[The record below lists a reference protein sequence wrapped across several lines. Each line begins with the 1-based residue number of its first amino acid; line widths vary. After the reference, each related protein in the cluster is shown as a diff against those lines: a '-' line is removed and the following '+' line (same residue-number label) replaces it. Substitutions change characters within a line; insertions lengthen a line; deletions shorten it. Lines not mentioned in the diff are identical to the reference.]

1 MLPPRQS
8 LFCATTQRIGTYGEI
23 NPLLTIP
30 YLFGINR
37 KTSESFM
44 SMQAG
49 SRKPVRFRGRSYLAY
64 MLTPEPPVYEWLTD
78 LDSWVNQAPGY
89 FVGKPV
95 ILDLSAVTLSN
106 SAIVQ
111 LISELLARGIR
122 IMGLEGVDPQEV
134 GPDLPPVLAGGRLV
148 GIADPLESAPRAEAA
163 PAQPQEPATLLL
175 ENPVRSGQSV
185 VFPHGDITV
194 LGSVASGAEVI
205 AGGSIHIYGTLRG
218 RAFAG
223 SHGNERARIFCSKVE
238 AELLAISGFY
248 RAADDIEPRLRSQPI
263 QAWLKG
269 DAMYVA
275 PLN

>member
-1 MLPPRQS
+1 MSVQS
-8 LFCATTQRIGTYGEI
+8 A
-23 NPLLTIP
+23 
-30 YLFGINR
+30 
-37 KTSESFM
+37 
-44 SMQAG
+44 
-49 SRKPVRFRGRSYLAY
+49 SRKSVRFRGRSYLAY
-64 MLTPEPPVYEWLTD
+64 LLTPEPPVYDWLAD
-78 LDSWVNQAPGY
+78 LNGWISQAPGY

-111 LISELLARGIR
+111 LLDELLARGIR
-122 IMGLEGVDPQEV
+122 IMGLEGIDPSEV
-134 GPDLPPVLAGGRLV
+134 GPDLPPVLVGGRPV
-148 GIADPLESAPRAEAA
+148 AIAEPQDSALQEPAPQEPAPCIEPA
-163 PAQPQEPATLLL
+163 PAQPEPATLLL
-175 ENPVRSGQSV
+175 ESPVRSGQSI

-248 RAADDIEPRLRSQPI
+248 RTADDIEARLRSQPI

-269 DAMYVA
+269 DVMFVA

>member
-1 MLPPRQS
+1 MSVQS
-8 LFCATTQRIGTYGEI
+8 A
-23 NPLLTIP
+23 
-30 YLFGINR
+30 
-37 KTSESFM
+37 
-44 SMQAG
+44 
-49 SRKPVRFRGRSYLAY
+49 SRKSVRFRGRSYLAY
-64 MLTPEPPVYEWLTD
+64 MLTPEPPVYDWLAD
-78 LDSWVNQAPGY
+78 LNGWISQAPGY

-95 ILDLSAVTLSN
+95 ILDLSAVTLSS

-111 LISELLARGIR
+111 PLDDLPARGTR
-122 IMGLEGVDPQEV
+122 IMGLEGVDPNEV
-134 GPDLPPVLAGGRLV
+134 GPDLPTVLIGGRP
-148 GIADPLESAPRAEAA
+148 IAIAEPQESAPLESAPQA
-163 PAQPQEPATLLL
+163 PAPQDPVPYIEPVQPESATLLL
-175 ENPVRSGQSV
+175 ETPVRSGQSI
-185 VFPHGDITV
+185 VFPHGDVTV

-248 RAADDIEPRLRSQPI
+248 RTADDIETKLRSQPI

-269 DAMYVA
+269 DVMFIA

>member
-1 MLPPRQS
+1 
-8 LFCATTQRIGTYGEI
+8 
-23 NPLLTIP
+23 
-30 YLFGINR
+30 
-37 KTSESFM
+37 
-44 SMQAG
+44 
-49 SRKPVRFRGRSYLAY
+49 
-64 MLTPEPPVYEWLTD
+64 MLTPEPPVYDWLAD
-78 LDSWVNQAPGY
+78 LTGWISQAPGY

-111 LISELLARGIR
+111 LVSELLARDIR
-122 IMGLEGVDPQEV
+122 ILGLEGVDPLQT
-134 GPDLPPVLAGGRLV
+134 GPDLPPVLTGGRAV
-148 GIADPLESAPRAEAA
+148 AIAEPQNFAPQESAPQQSAPPAEPA
-163 PAQPQEPATLLL
+163 PALPQEPATLLL
-175 ENPVRSGQSV
+175 ESPVRSGQSI
-185 VFPHGDITV
+185 VFPHGDVTV

-248 RAADDIEPRLRSQPI
+248 RTADDIEAKLRSQPI

-269 DAMYVA
+269 DVMFIA

>member
-1 MLPPRQS
+1 MSVQS
-8 LFCATTQRIGTYGEI
+8 A
-23 NPLLTIP
+23 
-30 YLFGINR
+30 
-37 KTSESFM
+37 
-44 SMQAG
+44 
-49 SRKPVRFRGRSYLAY
+49 SRKSVRFRGRSYLAY
-64 MLTPEPPVYEWLTD
+64 MLTPEPPVYDWLAD
-78 LDSWVNQAPGY
+78 LNGWISQAPGY

-95 ILDLSAVTLSN
+95 ILDLSAVTLSA

-111 LISELLARGIR
+111 LLDELLARGIR
-122 IMGLEGVDPQEV
+122 IMGLEGVDPREV
-134 GPDLPPVLAGGRLV
+134 GPDLPPVLVGGRPV
-148 GIADPLESAPRAEAA
+148 AIAEPQESASAAAPQESAPQEPVPYIEAA
-163 PAQPQEPATLLL
+163 AQPEPATLLL
-175 ENPVRSGQSV
+175 ETPVRSGQSI

-248 RAADDIEPRLRSQPI
+248 RTADDIEAKLRSQPI

-269 DAMYVA
+269 DVMFIA

>member
-1 MLPPRQS
+1 
-8 LFCATTQRIGTYGEI
+8 
-23 NPLLTIP
+23 
-30 YLFGINR
+30 
-37 KTSESFM
+37 
-44 SMQAG
+44 
-49 SRKPVRFRGRSYLAY
+49 
-64 MLTPEPPVYEWLTD
+64 MLTPEPPVYEWLAD
-78 LDSWVNQAPGY
+78 LNSWISQAPGY
-89 FVGKPV
+89 FAGKPV

-106 SAIVQ
+106 SAIIQ

-122 IMGLEGVDPQEV
+122 IMGLEGIDPQKV

-148 GIADPLESAPRAEAA
+148 DIAGPLEPPRAEAA

-175 ENPVRSGQSV
+175 ENPVRSGQRV
-185 VFPHGDITV
+185 VFPHGDVTV

-248 RAADDIEPRLRSQPI
+248 RAADDIEHRLRSQPI

-269 DAMYVA
+269 DVMYVA
-275 PLN
+275 PIN

>member
-1 MLPPRQS
+1 MSVQS
-8 LFCATTQRIGTYGEI
+8 A
-23 NPLLTIP
+23 
-30 YLFGINR
+30 
-37 KTSESFM
+37 
-44 SMQAG
+44 
-49 SRKPVRFRGRSYLAY
+49 SRKSVRFRGRSYLAY
-64 MLTPEPPVYEWLTD
+64 MLTPEPPVYDWLAD
-78 LDSWVNQAPGY
+78 LNGWISQAPGY

-111 LISELLARGIR
+111 LLSELVARGIR
-122 IMGLEGVDPQEV
+122 VLGLEGVDPREADP
-134 GPDLPPVLAGGRLV
+134 GLPPVLTGGRTV
-148 GIADPLESAPRAEAA
+148 AIAEPQDTPPQVSASQVSAPRAEPA
-163 PAQPQEPATLLL
+163 PAQSQESATLLL
-175 ENPVRSGQSV
+175 ESPVRSGQSV

-205 AGGSIHIYGTLRG
+205 AGGSVHIYGTLRG

-248 RAADDIEPRLRSQPI
+248 RTADGIEERLRSQPI

-269 DAMYVA
+269 DVMFIA
-275 PLN
+275 PLS

>member
-1 MLPPRQS
+1 MSVQS
-8 LFCATTQRIGTYGEI
+8 A
-23 NPLLTIP
+23 
-30 YLFGINR
+30 
-37 KTSESFM
+37 
-44 SMQAG
+44 
-49 SRKPVRFRGRSYLAY
+49 SRKSIRFRGRSYLAY
-64 MLTPEPPVYEWLTD
+64 MLTPEPPVYDWLAD
-78 LDSWVNQAPGY
+78 LTGWISQAPGY

-111 LISELLARGIR
+111 LVSELLARDIR
-122 IMGLEGVDPQEV
+122 ILGLEGVDPLQA
-134 GPDLPPVLAGGRLV
+134 GPDLPPVLTGGRPAA
-148 GIADPLESAPRAEAA
+148 IAEPQESVPQASAPPTEPAL
-163 PAQPQEPATLLL
+163 AQPQEPATLLL
-175 ENPVRSGQSV
+175 ESPVRSGQSV

-248 RAADDIEPRLRSQPI
+248 RTADDIEAKLRSQPI

-269 DAMYVA
+269 DVMFIA

>member
-1 MLPPRQS
+1 MRRLLALTEELKNKRVVMSVQS
-8 LFCATTQRIGTYGEI
+8 A
-23 NPLLTIP
+23 
-30 YLFGINR
+30 
-37 KTSESFM
+37 
-44 SMQAG
+44 
-49 SRKPVRFRGRSYLAY
+49 SRKSIRFRGRSYLAY
-64 MLTPEPPVYEWLTD
+64 MLTPEPPVYDWLAD
-78 LDSWVNQAPGY
+78 LNGWIGQAPGY

-95 ILDLSAVTLSN
+95 ILDLSAVTLST

-122 IMGLEGVDPQEV
+122 IIGLEGVDPREA
-134 GPDLPPVLAGGRLV
+134 GPNLPPVLTGGRSV
-148 GIADPLESAPRAEAA
+148 AIAEPQDSPQASSPQEAALRAEPA
-163 PAQPQEPATLLL
+163 PAQPEPATLLL
-175 ENPVRSGQSV
+175 ESPVRSGQSV

-223 SHGNERARIFCSKVE
+223 SHGNERARIFCNKVE

-248 RAADDIEPRLRSQPI
+248 RSADDIEARLRSQPI

-269 DAMYVA
+269 DVMFIA

>member
-1 MLPPRQS
+1 MSVQS
-8 LFCATTQRIGTYGEI
+8 A
-23 NPLLTIP
+23 
-30 YLFGINR
+30 
-37 KTSESFM
+37 
-44 SMQAG
+44 
-49 SRKPVRFRGRSYLAY
+49 SRKSIRFRGRSYLAY
-64 MLTPEPPVYEWLTD
+64 MLTPEPPVYDWLAD
-78 LDSWVNQAPGY
+78 LTGWISQAPGY

-111 LISELLARGIR
+111 LVSELLARDIR
-122 IMGLEGVDPQEV
+122 ILGLEGVDPLQV
-134 GPDLPPVLAGGRLV
+134 GPDLPPVLTGGRPV
-148 GIADPLESAPRAEAA
+148 AIAEPQESAPHASA
-163 PAQPQEPATLLL
+163 PQESAPPTEPALAQPHEPATLLL
-175 ENPVRSGQSV
+175 ESPVRSGQSV
-185 VFPHGDITV
+185 VFPHGDVTV

-248 RAADDIEPRLRSQPI
+248 RTADDIEARLRSQPI

-269 DAMYVA
+269 DVMFIA

>member
-1 MLPPRQS
+1 MSVQS
-8 LFCATTQRIGTYGEI
+8 A
-23 NPLLTIP
+23 
-30 YLFGINR
+30 
-37 KTSESFM
+37 
-44 SMQAG
+44 
-49 SRKPVRFRGRSYLAY
+49 SRKSIRFRGRSYLAY
-64 MLTPEPPVYEWLTD
+64 MLTPEPPVYDWLAD
-78 LDSWVNQAPGY
+78 LTGWISQAPGY

-111 LISELLARGIR
+111 LVSELLARDIR
-122 IMGLEGVDPQEV
+122 ILGLEGVDPLQA
-134 GPDLPPVLAGGRLV
+134 GPDLPPVLTGGRAV
-148 GIADPLESAPRAEAA
+148 AIAEPQNFASQEPAPQHSAQQASAPQEAA
-163 PAQPQEPATLLL
+163 PFLEPVTTQHEPATLLL
-175 ENPVRSGQSV
+175 ETPVRSGQSI

-248 RAADDIEPRLRSQPI
+248 RTADDIEAKLRSQPI

-269 DAMYVA
+269 DVMFIA

>member
-1 MLPPRQS
+1 
-8 LFCATTQRIGTYGEI
+8 
-23 NPLLTIP
+23 
-30 YLFGINR
+30 
-37 KTSESFM
+37 
-44 SMQAG
+44 
-49 SRKPVRFRGRSYLAY
+49 
-64 MLTPEPPVYEWLTD
+64 MLTPEPPVWDWLAD
-78 LDSWVNQAPGY
+78 LNGWISQAPGY

-111 LISELLARGIR
+111 LVSELLAREIR
-122 IMGLEGVDPQEV
+122 VMGLEGIDPHEA
-134 GPDLPPVLAGGRLV
+134 GPDLPPVLTGGRTV
-148 GIADPLESAPRAEAA
+148 AIAEPKHYAPQEPKPQASAPPVDPA
-163 PAQPQEPATLLL
+163 PVQTEPATLLL
-175 ENPVRSGQSV
+175 ESPVRSGQSV
-185 VFPHGDITV
+185 VFPHGDVTV

-205 AGGSIHIYGTLRG
+205 AGGSIHVYGTLRG

-248 RAADDIEPRLRSQPI
+248 RTADDIEETLRRQPI

-269 DAMYVA
+269 DVMFIA

>member
-1 MLPPRQS
+1 MSVQS
-8 LFCATTQRIGTYGEI
+8 A
-23 NPLLTIP
+23 
-30 YLFGINR
+30 
-37 KTSESFM
+37 
-44 SMQAG
+44 
-49 SRKPVRFRGRSYLAY
+49 SRKSIRFRGRSYLAY
-64 MLTPEPPVYEWLTD
+64 MLTPEPPVYDWLAD
-78 LDSWVNQAPGY
+78 LTGWISQAPGY

-111 LISELLARGIR
+111 LVSELLARDIR
-122 IMGLEGVDPQEV
+122 ILGLEGVDPLQA
-134 GPDLPPVLAGGRLV
+134 GPDLPPVLTGGRAV
-148 GIADPLESAPRAEAA
+148 AIAEPQNFASQEPAPQHSAPQASAPQEAEPYVEPA
-163 PAQPQEPATLLL
+163 PVQHEPATLLL
-175 ENPVRSGQSV
+175 ETPVRSGQSI

-248 RAADDIEPRLRSQPI
+248 RTADDIEAKLRSQPI

-269 DAMYVA
+269 DVMFIA

>member
-1 MLPPRQS
+1 MSVQS
-8 LFCATTQRIGTYGEI
+8 A
-23 NPLLTIP
+23 
-30 YLFGINR
+30 
-37 KTSESFM
+37 
-44 SMQAG
+44 
-49 SRKPVRFRGRSYLAY
+49 SRKSIRFRGRSYLAY
-64 MLTPEPPVYEWLTD
+64 MLTPEPPVYDWLAD
-78 LDSWVNQAPGY
+78 LTGWISQAPGY

-111 LISELLARGIR
+111 LVSELLARDIR
-122 IMGLEGVDPQEV
+122 ILGLEGVDPLQA
-134 GPDLPPVLAGGRLV
+134 GPDLPPVLTGGRPAA
-148 GIADPLESAPRAEAA
+148 IAEPQESVPQASAPPTEPAL
-163 PAQPQEPATLLL
+163 AQPQEPATLLL
-175 ENPVRSGQSV
+175 ESPVRSGQSV

-248 RAADDIEPRLRSQPI
+248 RTADDIEARLRSQPI

-269 DAMYVA
+269 DVMFIA

>member
-1 MLPPRQS
+1 MSVQQS
-8 LFCATTQRIGTYGEI
+8 A
-23 NPLLTIP
+23 
-30 YLFGINR
+30 
-37 KTSESFM
+37 
-44 SMQAG
+44 
-49 SRKPVRFRGRSYLAY
+49 SRKSIRFRGRSYLAY
-64 MLTPEPPVYEWLTD
+64 MLTPEPPVYDWLAD
-78 LDSWVNQAPGY
+78 LTGWISQAPGY
-89 FVGKPV
+89 FIGKPV

-111 LISELLARGIR
+111 LVSELLARDIR
-122 IMGLEGVDPQEV
+122 ILGLEGVDPLQA
-134 GPDLPPVLAGGRLV
+134 GPELPPVLTGGRAV
-148 GIADPLESAPRAEAA
+148 AIAEPQNFASQEPAPQHSAPQEAPPYVDSA
-163 PAQPQEPATLLL
+163 PVQQEPATLLL
-175 ENPVRSGQSV
+175 ESPVRSGQSV

-248 RAADDIEPRLRSQPI
+248 RTADDIEAKLRSQPI

-269 DAMYVA
+269 DVMFIA

>member
-1 MLPPRQS
+1 
-8 LFCATTQRIGTYGEI
+8 
-23 NPLLTIP
+23 
-30 YLFGINR
+30 
-37 KTSESFM
+37 M
-44 SMQAG
+44 SG
-49 SRKPVRFRGRSYLAY
+49 HSPSRKAIRFRGRSYLAY
-64 MLTPEPPVYEWLTD
+64 LLTPEPPIYDWLDD
-78 LDSWVNQAPGY
+78 LNGWISQAPVY

-111 LISELLARGIR
+111 LLSELLARDIR
-122 IMGLEGVDPQEV
+122 IMGLEGVDPHQV
-134 GPDLPPVLAGGRLV
+134 GSDLPPVLAGGRPAA
-148 GIADPLESAPRAEAA
+148 IAEPQESAPQESAPRAEPA
-163 PAQPQEPATLLL
+163 PAQQEAATLLL
-175 ENPVRSGQSV
+175 ESPVRSGQSV

-248 RAADDIEPRLRSQPI
+248 RTADDIEAKLRSQPI

-269 DAMYVA
+269 DVMFIA

>member
-1 MLPPRQS
+1 
-8 LFCATTQRIGTYGEI
+8 
-23 NPLLTIP
+23 
-30 YLFGINR
+30 
-37 KTSESFM
+37 M
-44 SMQAG
+44 SG
-49 SRKPVRFRGRSYLAY
+49 HSPSRKAIQFRGRSYLAY
-64 MLTPEPPVYEWLTD
+64 MLTPEPPVYDWLAD
-78 LDSWVNQAPGY
+78 LTGWISQAPGY

-111 LISELLARGIR
+111 LLSELLARDIR
-122 IMGLEGVDPQEV
+122 IIGLEGVDPHQV
-134 GPDLPPVLAGGRLV
+134 GPDLPPVLTGGRAV
-148 GIADPLESAPRAEAA
+148 AIAESQESAPQQPAPRAEPA
-163 PAQPQEPATLLL
+163 PAQPEPATLLL
-175 ENPVRSGQSV
+175 ETPVRSGQSI

-248 RAADDIEPRLRSQPI
+248 RTADDIEAKLRSQPI

-269 DAMYVA
+269 DVMFIA

>member
-1 MLPPRQS
+1 MSVQS
-8 LFCATTQRIGTYGEI
+8 A
-23 NPLLTIP
+23 
-30 YLFGINR
+30 
-37 KTSESFM
+37 
-44 SMQAG
+44 
-49 SRKPVRFRGRSYLAY
+49 SRKSIRFRGRSYLAY
-64 MLTPEPPVYEWLTD
+64 MLTPEPPVYDWLAD
-78 LDSWVNQAPGY
+78 LTGWISQAPGY
-89 FVGKPV
+89 FIGKPV

-111 LISELLARGIR
+111 LVSELLARDIR
-122 IMGLEGVDPQEV
+122 ILGLEGVDPLQA
-134 GPDLPPVLAGGRLV
+134 GPDLPPVLTGGRAV
-148 GIADPLESAPRAEAA
+148 AIAEPQDFASQDSAPQHSAPQHSAPQASAPQEAAPYAEAA
-163 PAQPQEPATLLL
+163 PVQPEPATLLL
-175 ENPVRSGQSV
+175 ETPVRSGQSV
-185 VFPHGDITV
+185 VFPHGDVTV

-248 RAADDIEPRLRSQPI
+248 RTADDIEARLRSQPI

-269 DAMYVA
+269 DVMFIA

>member
-1 MLPPRQS
+1 MSVQS
-8 LFCATTQRIGTYGEI
+8 A
-23 NPLLTIP
+23 
-30 YLFGINR
+30 
-37 KTSESFM
+37 
-44 SMQAG
+44 
-49 SRKPVRFRGRSYLAY
+49 SRKAIRFRGRSYLAY
-64 MLTPEPPVYEWLTD
+64 VLAAEAPIYDWLAD
-78 LDSWVNQAPGY
+78 LNGWVSQAPGY

-106 SAIVQ
+106 AAIVQ
-111 LISELLARGIR
+111 LLSELLARDIR
-122 IMGLEGVDPQEV
+122 IIGLEGVDPHQV
-134 GPDLPPVLAGGRLV
+134 GRDLPPVLTGGRP
-148 GIADPLESAPRAEAA
+148 IAIAEPPDSAPRAEPA
-163 PAQPQEPATLLL
+163 PAQPEPATLLL
-175 ENPVRSGQSV
+175 ESPVRSGQSV

-223 SHGNERARIFCSKVE
+223 SHGNERARIFCSKVD

-248 RAADDIEPRLRSQPI
+248 RTADDIEARLRSQPI

-269 DAMYVA
+269 DVMFIA